1 MLRILSCMKNQ
12 DLEYWLS
19 SEFRGSSLDI
29 LTEKELQ
36 AAVRDSLKKRHEAH
50 LGIRHGAITTQVAGV
65 DI

>member
-19 SEFRGSSLDI
+19 SKFRGSSLDI

-36 AAVRDSLKKRHEAH
+36 AAARDSL
-50 LGIRHGAITTQVAGV
+50 
-65 DI
+65 